1 MKTKEELDEVMNKT
15 CYFLKKQ
22 KFHSNVFFLL
32 QIQSFINKSSAY
44 LKGADLTINQTIE
57 TVKINTEWTSKFYL
71 KIVNHM
77 V

>member
-1 MKTKEELDEVMNKT
+1 MKTKEEFDEVIKITSFIFKN
-15 CYFLKKQ
+15 Q
-22 KFHSNVFFLL
+22 KLHWNVFFLL

-57 TVKINTEWTSKFYL
+57 TVKINTEWTSKFYH

>member
-1 MKTKEELDEVMNKT
+1 M
-15 CYFLKKQ
+15 F
-22 KFHSNVFFLL
+22 FFLL
-32 QIQSFINKSSAY
+32 QIQSFIYKSSVY

-57 TVKINTEWTSKFYL
+57 TVKINTEWTSKFYH